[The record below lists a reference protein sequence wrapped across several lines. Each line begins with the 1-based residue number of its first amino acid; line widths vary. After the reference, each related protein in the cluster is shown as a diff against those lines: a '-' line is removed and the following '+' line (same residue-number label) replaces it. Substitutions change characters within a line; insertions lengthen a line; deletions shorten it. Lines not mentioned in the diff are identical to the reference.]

1 MPIHRVF
8 FFEINWYTCS
18 DLTLPM
24 PTITN
29 ASIGATAQCAAGA
42 NFREVAQAQN
52 LDVAFG
58 CESGICSTCLIQ
70 IKSGA
75 ENIAAKTE
83 QEEFTLEAR
92 GVEASDMN
100 TRLGCQCQING
111 DVTFEQ

>member
-1 MPIHRVF
+1 
-8 FFEINWYTCS
+8 
-18 DLTLPM
+18 M

-29 ASIGATAQCAAGA
+29 ATTGSTATCAAGA
-42 NFREVAQAQN
+42 SLHDVAQAQN
-52 LDVAFG
+52 LDIPFG

-75 ENIAAKTE
+75 ENISAKTD

-92 GVEASDMN
+92 GVDASNMN

-111 DVTFEQ
+111 DVTFEQGV

>member
-1 MPIHRVF
+1 MPKIV
-8 FFEINWYTCS
+8 
-18 DLTLPM
+18 
-24 PTITN
+24 N
-29 ASIGATAQCAAGA
+29 ASTGASAECPAGS
-42 NFREVAQAQN
+42 NFREVAQEQN

-75 ENIAAKTE
+75 ENIGPKTD

-92 GVEASDMN
+92 GVEAGNMN

-111 DVTFEQ
+111 DVTFEQAF

>member
-1 MPIHRVF
+1 MPQV
-8 FFEINWYTCS
+8 
-18 DLTLPM
+18 
-24 PTITN
+24 TN
-29 ASIGATAQCAAGA
+29 QSTGATAQCAAGSK
-42 NFREVAQAQN
+42 FKDVAMEQN

-75 ENIAAKTE
+75 ENISPKTD

-92 GVEASDMN
+92 GVANDDMN

-111 DVTFEQ
+111 DVVFEQ